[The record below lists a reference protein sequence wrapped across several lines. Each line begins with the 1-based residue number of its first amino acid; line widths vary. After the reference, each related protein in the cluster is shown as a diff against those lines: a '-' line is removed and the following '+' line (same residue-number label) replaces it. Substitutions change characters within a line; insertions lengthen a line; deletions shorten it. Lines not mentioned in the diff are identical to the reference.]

1 MEGDKSFHNKEQV
14 SSSSM
19 SGVRW

>member
-1 MEGDKSFHNKEQV
+1 MAGDNLCHIRGQV